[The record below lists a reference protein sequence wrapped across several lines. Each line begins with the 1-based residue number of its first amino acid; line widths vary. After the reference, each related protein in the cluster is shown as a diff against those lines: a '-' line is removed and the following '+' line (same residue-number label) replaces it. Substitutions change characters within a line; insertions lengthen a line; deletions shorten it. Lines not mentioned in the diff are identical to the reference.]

1 MADNAVMGTIKCPV
15 CGCVK
20 AKAKEMKSGAY
31 IVCPPEHDGGCNAQF
46 MGRSKTAAQKIA
58 KGVTK
63 WASTEARKKWLGN
76 AAEKVEP
83 VAVEAVEE
91 VASSPA
97 ATPEPEKAP
106 APPPKRSLWDTPI
119 SDVLGGSK

>member
-1 MADNAVMGTIKCPV
+1 MADNAVMGAIKCPV
-15 CGCVK
+15 CGCAK
-20 AKAKEMKSGAY
+20 ATAKEMKSGAY

-76 AAEKVEP
+76 AAAKVEP
-83 VAVEAVEE
+83 VAVEVVED
-91 VASSPA
+91 VAPPA
-97 ATPEPEKAP
+97 PTPEPEKLNAQ
-106 APPPKRSLWDTPI
+106 PPKRSI
-119 SDVLGGSK
+119 FEMGIADVLMGVSK